1 MAKTFDIN
9 RLDRGSVEVGGDR
22 TEYPDFTDAY
32 IISAQWDD
40 GTELTQ
46 EELDILELE
55 HGDVVN
61 ELIFESTLP

>member
-22 TEYPDFTDAY
+22 TEYFTDAY